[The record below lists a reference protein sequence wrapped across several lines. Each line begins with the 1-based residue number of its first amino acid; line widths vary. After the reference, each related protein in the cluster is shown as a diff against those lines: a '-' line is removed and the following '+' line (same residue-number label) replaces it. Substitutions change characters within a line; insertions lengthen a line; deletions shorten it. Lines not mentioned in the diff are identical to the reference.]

1 MAGGKLVVKMVT
13 CFLEIMGKNLAG
25 TSKTHKIL
33 LLGQVLMVED
43 MNNTLCKIVEHINY
57 LRVKQDEF

>member
-1 MAGGKLVVKMVT
+1 VARGKLVVKMVS
-13 CFLEIMGKNLAG
+13 CFLEIVGSNLAR

-43 MNNTLCKIVEHINY
+43 MNYALCKIVEHINY
-57 LRVKQDEF
+57 LRVKLGKI